1 MPSNVNLNDAIHV
14 RTALKV
20 LSPGMYT
27 VRHLG
32 TQTSDASASQ
42 LSIPL
47 ALSQAPIQMDGDI
60 EFICPDGI
68 THQTLAASG
77 DYLLLNIT
85 GGDAVLAASKYAPRA
100 LADKVDI
107 HWRIESLNQ
116 RDSARPSQRPSQT
129 GFAPAQPKRLH
140 SNRTAETHPAQRTE
154 NASPM
159 PLVQLSGHAERRGDI
174 NAAAGEWLGDP
185 GSQARLE
192 GLRVLWQDA
201 PEGVE
206 LIAGCKAGEH
216 TQQVK
221 NGAFLGTRQQAM
233 PITQLAACLTGR
245 NAEHYTLSGEAAFTD
260 GSRQPLGGP
269 KAVHGSANSYLV
281 AMKISITPTHT
292 QTKPEQQA
300 KPVRDEAAASSR
312 SRWLDP
318 DVTHIQQGR

>member
-1 MPSNVNLNDAIHV
+1 MSSNVNLNDAIHV

-32 TQTSDASASQ
+32 AQTSGASASQ

-47 ALSQAPIQMDGDI
+47 ALSQAPIQTDGDI

-77 DYLLLNIT
+77 DYLLLNIK

-107 HWRIESLNQ
+107 HWRIEPLSQ
-116 RDSARPSQRPSQT
+116 HDATRQSQRSPR
-129 GFAPAQPKRLH
+129 RLH
-140 SNRTAETHPAQRTE
+140 SNRTAEASSTQRTE
-154 NASPM
+154 SAPTM
-159 PLVQLSGHAERRGDI
+159 PLMQISGHAERHGDI
-174 NAAAGEWLGDP
+174 HAAAGKWLGDP
-185 GSQARLE
+185 GSQTRLE
-192 GLRVLWQDA
+192 GLRVLWRDA
-201 PEGVE
+201 PEGVD

-221 NGAFLGTRQQAM
+221 NGEFLGTRQQAT
-233 PITQLAACLTGR
+233 PITQLAVCLTGP
-245 NAEHYTLSGEAAFTD
+245 NAENYTLIGEAAFTD
-260 GSRQPLGGP
+260 GSRQRLGGP
-269 KAVHGSANSYLV
+269 KAVHGSNNSYLV
-281 AMKISITPTHT
+281 AMKVSITPAGTP
-292 QTKPEQQA
+292 TKPAQQTQIA
-300 KPVRDEAAASSR
+300 RSEAAASSR